1 MKQPNTTRRRTPRR
15 KKAVK
20 LIPFDAARYLRSDEA
35 IAEYLNEAL
44 RVQDPRFLLRAL
56 GDVARAR
63 GMTDVAQTTGLG
75 RENLYKAL
83 SSDANPRIDTVFRV
97 AAALGMRFEVRVA

>member
-1 MKQPNTTRRRTPRR
+1 MKQPNTTRRRTSRR

-56 GDVARAR
+56 GDGADEDAVRATLPDPAAFA
-63 GMTDVAQTTGLG
+63 TD
-75 RENLYKAL
+75 
-83 SSDANPRIDTVFRV
+83 
-97 AAALGMRFEVRVA
+97 